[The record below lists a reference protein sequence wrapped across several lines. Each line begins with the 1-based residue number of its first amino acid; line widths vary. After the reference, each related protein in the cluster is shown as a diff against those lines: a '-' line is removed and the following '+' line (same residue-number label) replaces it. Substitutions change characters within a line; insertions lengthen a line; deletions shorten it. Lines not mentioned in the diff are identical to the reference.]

1 MSTPHE
7 ISSLNTKSNEER
19 IERER
24 NGKRPPFHHYFPRV
38 FLMVSP
44 GEWAARKATTLL
56 TLSFSTTPDRAQ
68 PLPPCPLLLLS
79 QRSTTS
85 NNRVRTFMK
94 VIDKNFHG
102 ARESTTMF
110 VPTDA
115 SRPSSSPFA
124 RCLSGMQLLK
134 ARRTATLFPLPM
146 KNAPSPVASLKSHP
160 FVSSP
165 LASGDFFASASPRN
179 VERSPTTLARDR
191 DSFGNEMLQRYRD
204 FQPDLSRNEKDKSP
218 GFLAPETLSRI
229 VYLLYKEIQTRHG
242 FSSSR
247 SNSSS

>member
-1 MSTPHE
+1 
-7 ISSLNTKSNEER
+7 
-19 IERER
+19 
-24 NGKRPPFHHYFPRV
+24 
-38 FLMVSP
+38 MVSP

-85 NNRVRTFMK
+85 NNRVRTLMK

-165 LASGDFFASASPRN
+165 LASGDFFASASPRTWKG
-179 VERSPTTLARDR
+179 RRPLSPEIEILSGTKCSNDTEISNLTCPEMKRINHLA
-191 DSFGNEMLQRYRD
+191 
-204 FQPDLSRNEKDKSP
+204 
-218 GFLAPETLSRI
+218 
-229 VYLLYKEIQTRHG
+229 
-242 FSSSR
+242 SSR
-247 SNSSS
+247 LRL